1 MFLGDTLTGPK
12 KNILWQWHLYPNPFH
27 LCFTIGQ
34 RNVSTPALLLS
45 CGHYVTMSNHTETTT
60 IYFLFLPKP
69 INNFHLL
76 TRPTPLLPQKKKKKN
91 MRESKGMARK
101 RYLWSTTD
109 SNILDF
115 IIKFFPTKKKNPND
129 ILRVLD

>member
-1 MFLGDTLTGPK
+1 
-12 KNILWQWHLYPNPFH
+12 
-27 LCFTIGQ
+27 
-34 RNVSTPALLLS
+34 
-45 CGHYVTMSNHTETTT
+45 
-60 IYFLFLPKP
+60 
-69 INNFHLL
+69 
-76 TRPTPLLPQKKKKKN
+76 

>member
-1 MFLGDTLTGPK
+1 MSLGHTLTRPK

-34 RNVSTPALLLS
+34 RNVSTPPLLLS

-76 TRPTPLLPQKKKKKN
+76 TRPTPLLPKKKKKN

>member
-76 TRPTPLLPQKKKKKN
+76 TRPTPLLPKKKKKKHE
-91 MRESKGMARK
+91 RVK
-101 RYLWSTTD
+101 RHG
-109 SNILDF
+109 
-115 IIKFFPTKKKNPND
+115 KKKVFVVNN
-129 ILRVLD
+129 RQQYS